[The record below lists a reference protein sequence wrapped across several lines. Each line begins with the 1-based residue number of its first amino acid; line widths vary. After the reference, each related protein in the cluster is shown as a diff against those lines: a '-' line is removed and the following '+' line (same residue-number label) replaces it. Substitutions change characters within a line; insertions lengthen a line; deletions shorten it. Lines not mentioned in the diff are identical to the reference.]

1 MDYILEI
8 LGMDDND
15 ISRLII
21 IKSMMIIG
29 LATLLISLRKWI
41 MRPGRTKTKAEYD
54 EINSI

>member
-1 MDYILEI
+1 MEHILNI
-8 LGMDDND
+8 LDMDDND

-29 LATLLISLRKWI
+29 LATLLISLRRWI